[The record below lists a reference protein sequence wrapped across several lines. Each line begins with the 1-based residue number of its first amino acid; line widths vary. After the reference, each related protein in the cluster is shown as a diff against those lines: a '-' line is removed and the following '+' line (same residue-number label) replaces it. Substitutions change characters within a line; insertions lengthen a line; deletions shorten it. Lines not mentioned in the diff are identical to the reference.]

1 MGLGFNSKARKR
13 NKSNRTRNTKRMN
26 KQKVKQIAEVL
37 FEAGKNDFPD
47 KKFNKLFEEVFKR
60 LK

>member
-1 MGLGFNSKARKR
+1 
-13 NKSNRTRNTKRMN
+13 MN